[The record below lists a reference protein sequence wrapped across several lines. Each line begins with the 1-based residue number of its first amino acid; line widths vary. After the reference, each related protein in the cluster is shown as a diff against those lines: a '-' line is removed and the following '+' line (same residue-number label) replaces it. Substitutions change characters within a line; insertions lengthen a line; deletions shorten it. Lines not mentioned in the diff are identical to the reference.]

1 MERKKFITLDK
12 AINNEKFLQEILDL
26 NTSEKIKNKFES
38 EGIKITTEQSNEIL
52 EIKDMLNSGKLPEG
66 ALELIAGGKMS
77 KTKGLS
83 SILALTLTT
92 TSLPALQSSKVDAM
106 GLFSSPK
113 LSTSEVLKKY
123 PDVIKYNNQTHTWLF
138 DKSKLKDVPE
148 QYWPV
153 FQNYLSNVNTMDT
166 RVDALNLKP
175 GDEDLNEKI
184 GVIGAKGAVAVTDAT
199 GEGLK
204 KTAKMAIPIVG
215 GSLVVKYAG
224 DIIEHIKNFYASGSN
239 AVKKVFY
246 KLTHRGIDIKVYEK
260 VLERIEQRLRREL
273 VGQDKAIN
281 EIIKIMTG
289 YFESIVQAKA
299 MGKKFEG
306 GLILYLIGSPGTGK
320 STTMKIIEEE
330 MGLDSYTGRMS
341 DAIEDKGNGAQTV
354 ASRLTKPVIED
365 NGKVKVSVDTKLTNQ
380 VKSMVPTLYCLDEVD
395 KMRVYDSVLQN
406 RGMRNERGKIIG
418 GSIDEMLRNFGDTGQ
433 IAGFNASG
441 SILIATSN
449 ETSSQM
455 AELEESL
462 YNRYKGCTVAFKEFS
477 ANDYKEIILR
487 KFKDIQE
494 YYKTKFNVKISWSNS
509 ALEHFSKVFEKENS
523 GGRAVDV
530 LMNTIRHALK
540 EHENKKEPKIANK
553 NILLEYDNGIKVT
566 VKY

>member
-1 MERKKFITLDK
+1 
-12 AINNEKFLQEILDL
+12 
-26 NTSEKIKNKFES
+26 
-38 EGIKITTEQSNEIL
+38 
-52 EIKDMLNSGKLPEG
+52 MLNSGKLPE
-66 ALELIAGGKMS
+66 ATLELIAGGKNT
-77 KTKGLS
+77 KTKSLS

-92 TSLPALQSSKVDAM
+92 TLLPDLQSSKADAI
-106 GLFSSPK
+106 GLSSFSKPSIN
-113 LSTSEVLKKY
+113 EVLKKY
-123 PDVIKYNNQTHTWLF
+123 PKVIIF
-138 DKSKLKDVPE
+138 DKEKNTWSFDAEKFKKVPSR
-148 QYWPV
+148 YWPII
-153 FQNYLSNVNTMDT
+153 QNYLSTINTMEA
-166 RVDALNLKP
+166 RVETLNLKA
-175 GDEDLNEKI
+175 DDKYLHDKM
-184 GVIGAKGAVAVTDAT
+184 GVIGAKGAVTLTDMA
-199 GEGLK
+199 GDGLK
-204 KTAKMAIPIVG
+204 NTAKIAIPIVG
-215 GSLVVKYAG
+215 GSFVIKHAG
-224 DIIEHIKNFYASGSN
+224 DIIDHIKNFYASGSN
-239 AVKKVFY
+239 AIRKIFY

-260 VLERIEQRLRREL
+260 VLERIEKRLREEL
-273 VGQDKAIN
+273 VGQDDAID

-299 MGKKFEG
+299 MGNKFEG

-380 VKSMVPTLYCLDEVD
+380 VKSNVPTLYCLDEVD

-406 RGMRNERGKIIG
+406 RGMRNEQGKIIG

-449 ETSSQM
+449 ETLSQM
-455 AELEESL
+455 AELEASL
-462 YNRYKGCTVAFKEFS
+462 YNRYKGCTVAFKEFN
-477 ANDYKEIILR
+477 ADDYKEIILR

-494 YYKTKFNVKISWSNS
+494 YYREEFSVEISWSDS

-530 LMNTIRHALK
+530 LMNTIRYSLK
-540 EHENKKEPKIANK
+540 EYQNNEDSNINNK

-566 VKY
+566 VRN